1 MKRHFKPF
9 FGGILILYT
18 GMMLFGQS
26 LHALLGC
33 EHHHAWAE
41 PAGQTESRSSGEFSS
56 GIVAGEQHLDEDEAD
71 SCPICQF
78 QAQGQLAPSLPV
90 CEFRRVIVA
99 EVPLHTPLLVASG
112 VAVLHSPRGPPC
124 V

>member
-9 FGGILILYT
+9 FGGILALYT
-18 GMMLFGQS
+18 GMMLFGPS
-26 LHALLGC
+26 LHVLLGC
-33 EHHHAWAE
+33 EHHHAWDT
-41 PAGQTESRSSGEFSS
+41 PAGQTEFRVPGEFSS
-56 GIVAGEQHLDEDEAD
+56 AIVAGEQHLDEAD

-78 QAQGQLAPSLPV
+78 QAHGQLAASLPA
-90 CEFRRVIVA
+90 CQFQRLIVA
-99 EVPLHTPLLVASG
+99 DVPLHTPLLVASG

>member
-1 MKRHFKPF
+1 MKRHLKPLF
-9 FGGILILYT
+9 AGGMLILYT

-33 EHHHAWAE
+33 EHDHAWAE
-41 PAGQTESRSSGEFSS
+41 PVAQTEGQAPGEFSS
-56 GIVAGEQHLDEDEAD
+56 AIVAGEQHLQEAD

-78 QAQGQLAPSLPV
+78 QAQGQLAPSLPA
-90 CEFRRVIVA
+90 CESRRLIVTD
-99 EVPLHTPLLVASG
+99 VPLQTPLLVASG
-112 VAVLHSPRGPPC
+112 VAVLHSPRGPPS